1 MKSLLISGTYFPPR
15 AGGISHLMGGIASGL
30 GPDLVCCL
38 TGRRADHGFTGNGLT
53 AKVYR
58 RPAVFTARTKYL
70 RAAAW
75 AGAIAEIMVRERPK
89 IVQIATAGEGVMGS
103 WMRRWLAL
111 PYVVYAHGNEVLLSL
126 QGSRKKSR
134 RALLEADRV
143 LAVSRFTADL
153 VEKIGVPPSRI
164 EIVHPGCDSEHFR
177 PLPSRLDLR
186 QKLLGER
193 YKDKIILTVGGLV
206 ARKGHDMVIRALP
219 HLLRTVPDASY
230 LIVGRGRCRAELEQL
245 ATALGVRDR
254 VIFAGG
260 VSNDDLPHVFALSDV
275 FVMPSRQELKAVE
288 GFGLVFLEAAA
299 CGKPVV
305 GGRSGGIPDAI
316 VDGVTGF
323 LVHPTDHEDI
333 ARGLARLLTDEEL
346 ATRLG
351 QQGRRRVVEE
361 FAWGR
366 VASRVQE
373 ILQSV
378 RGEMSHGLFRSPISL
393 GGKSLS
399 KTRELDG

>member
-1 MKSLLISGTYFPPR
+1 
-15 AGGISHLMGGIASGL
+15 
-30 GPDLVCCL
+30 
-38 TGRRADHGFTGNGLT
+38 
-53 AKVYR
+53 
-58 RPAVFTARTKYL
+58 
-70 RAAAW
+70 
-75 AGAIAEIMVRERPK
+75 
-89 IVQIATAGEGVMGS
+89 
-103 WMRRWLAL
+103 
-111 PYVVYAHGNEVLLSL
+111 
-126 QGSRKKSR
+126 
-134 RALLEADRV
+134 
-143 LAVSRFTADL
+143 
-153 VEKIGVPPSRI
+153 
-164 EIVHPGCDSEHFR
+164 
-177 PLPSRLDLR
+177 
-186 QKLLGER
+186 
-193 YKDKIILTVGGLV
+193 
-206 ARKGHDMVIRALP
+206 
-219 HLLRTVPDASY
+219 VPDVSY
-230 LIVGRGRCRAELEQL
+230 LIVGRGRCRVELEQL